1 MTSVGKGKD
10 KAPAKNGASS
20 ANSGRGS
27 SAEPMAP
34 RLARIGAVRQEEEK
48 ANSEDDQLDYG
59 TDVDHGERSGGGER
73 SDSGER
79 SEGGE
84 RSASDGAEQSDGGER
99 SDGSEHSDN
108 DGARDSGDAACSEV
122 GHSSPAAA
130 QPALNSE
137 SVSATP
143 PPERR
148 SVHYSGAQSGSGSI
162 NRTRPHSPG
171 HTIRASPV
179 APLQPV
185 ERGLQH
191 KILKKSRPTVDPT
204 AQQPAASSTAQQ
216 PSANSSARKPSAS
229 SASHSG
235 ARAAASAQQR
245 SSTASAARTHMKGT
259 SRLPRGTARADSEEH
274 DTQLAIQASLRE
286 QLRVPAPTAAPH
298 VTRGDR
304 EHELAMAFVR
314 QVLHD
319 SKQGPGSVQDRKQAF
334 LQAIGDNAYKIGT
347 LKQRVVLSEARVVT
361 AQRAQEKLLQTMA
374 AAIDNQRD
382 AQFTA
387 QFLQR

>member
-1 MTSVGKGKD
+1 MTSVGKGKG

-20 ANSGRGS
+20 ANPGRGS

-34 RLARIGAVRQEEEK
+34 QLARIGAVRQEEEK

-73 SDSGER
+73 SDSGELSDGGER
-79 SEGGE
+79 SKGGE

-148 SVHYSGAQSGSGSI
+148 SVHYSGAQSGSGSV

-185 ERGLQH
+185 EHGLQH
-191 KILKKSRPTVDPT
+191 KILKTSRP
-204 AQQPAASSTAQQ
+204 AAARQ
-216 PSANSSARKPSAS
+216 PSSP
-229 SASHSG
+229 
-235 ARAAASAQQR
+235 
-245 SSTASAARTHMKGT
+245 
-259 SRLPRGTARADSEEH
+259 L
-274 DTQLAIQASLRE
+274 
-286 QLRVPAPTAAPH
+286 
-298 VTRGDR
+298 
-304 EHELAMAFVR
+304 
-314 QVLHD
+314 
-319 SKQGPGSVQDRKQAF
+319 
-334 LQAIGDNAYKIGT
+334 
-347 LKQRVVLSEARVVT
+347 
-361 AQRAQEKLLQTMA
+361 
-374 AAIDNQRD
+374 
-382 AQFTA
+382 
-387 QFLQR
+387 